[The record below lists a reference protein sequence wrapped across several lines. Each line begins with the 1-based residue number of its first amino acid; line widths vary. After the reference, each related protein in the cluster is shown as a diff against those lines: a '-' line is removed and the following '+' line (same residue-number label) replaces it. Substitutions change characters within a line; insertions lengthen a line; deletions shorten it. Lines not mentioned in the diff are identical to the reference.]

1 MLCSKLSLPFKP
13 VTINSAHQNLP
24 VEMHK
29 PEAHPTQCQLYH
41 MFLKQD
47 SYNTIFYHCKSFN
60 EDWVWLLCTTTK
72 HCVNMAAEQETVS
85 HWNPTNLLNT
95 ITPNIFKLLLYPNF
109 DYNKIW
115 FKSTSWKKVS
125 KNKVSHSHALLKF
138 NIYPQG
144 NISKRPENYELG
156 RDTLP
161 QLSEGNITNKGG
173 ALSSQRVMEY
183 KITDQIVKVSATTL
197 KIYVADFL
205 PATGN
210 STENRPRGTATLT
223 FKNRASYIQDGRTAT
238 LQLLH
243 FIYFFNKYK
252 SWVF

>member
-1 MLCSKLSLPFKP
+1 
-13 VTINSAHQNLP
+13 
-24 VEMHK
+24 
-29 PEAHPTQCQLYH
+29 
-41 MFLKQD
+41 
-47 SYNTIFYHCKSFN
+47 
-60 EDWVWLLCTTTK
+60 
-72 HCVNMAAEQETVS
+72 MAAEQETVS

-95 ITPNIFKLLLYPNF
+95 ITLNIFKLLLYPNF

-115 FKSTSWKKVS
+115 FKSTSWEKVT

-144 NISKRPENYELG
+144 TIRKRPENYELG

-161 QLSEGNITNKGG
+161 QLSQGNIRNKGG
-173 ALSSQRVMEY
+173 ALCRQRVMEY
-183 KITDQIVKVSATTL
+183 KSTDQIVKVSATTL

-223 FKNRASYIQDGRTAT
+223 FKNRASYI
-238 LQLLH
+238 
-243 FIYFFNKYK
+243 
-252 SWVF
+252 